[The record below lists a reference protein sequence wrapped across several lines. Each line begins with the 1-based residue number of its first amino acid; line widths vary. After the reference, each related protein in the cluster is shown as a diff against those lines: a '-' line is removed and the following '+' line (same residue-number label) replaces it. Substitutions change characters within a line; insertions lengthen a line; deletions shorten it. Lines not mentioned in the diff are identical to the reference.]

1 MLKLL
6 KILRWPLLFL
16 VSLSIIIWCL
26 NFYGYGLTYQYS
38 QSVKPGWYFKY
49 PITNKPIVR
58 GEMVLVN
65 LDKKSYKKLDNF
77 IASRG
82 WKKKGVP
89 LIKEVAGIPGDKI
102 CIDGNNFLIN
112 NHKVAVIKK
121 YDSKHRLL
129 PNYWRKNAITKS
141 RRLCSVHPDCFV
153 LGASE
158 YLVLGLHS
166 QNSFDGRYFGSIN
179 SSLIQSQ
186 VKIL

>member
-6 KILRWPLLFL
+6 KLLRWPLLFL
-16 VSLSIIIWCL
+16 ISLSIIIWCL
-26 NFYGYGLTYQYS
+26 KFYGYGLTCQYS
-38 QSVKPGWYFKY
+38 QSVRPGWYFK
-49 PITNKPIVR
+49 KPINKSIYK
-58 GEMVLVN
+58 GEMVLFN
-65 LDKKSYKKLDNF
+65 PDKKLDRF

-121 YDSKHRLL
+121 YDSKYRLL
-129 PNYWRKNAITKS
+129 PNYWRDKGVSIKHRVGFKS
-141 RRLCSVHPDCFV
+141 PGCF
-153 LGASE
+153 LLNKSE

-166 QNSFDGRYFGSIN
+166 KDSFDGRYFGPI
-179 SSLIQSQ
+179 SSKLIKHQA
-186 VKIL
+186 VDIFD